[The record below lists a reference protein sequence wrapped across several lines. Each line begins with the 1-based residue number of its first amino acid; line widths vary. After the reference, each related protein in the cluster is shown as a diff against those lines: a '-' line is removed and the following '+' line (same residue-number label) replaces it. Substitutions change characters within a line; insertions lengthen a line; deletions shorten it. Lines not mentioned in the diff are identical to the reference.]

1 MEQAPRQ
8 SETQWWP
15 TIGVM
20 LGGLAVAMSQGSL
33 NVAIPSMMSSL
44 STDLDRIQW
53 VQTGYGITQAVLI
66 PAVGWLGAR
75 LGTKQLFLLS
85 TCLFITGSVLAG
97 LAWDVNSLIVFRII
111 QGIGG
116 GPLTPLGMSIL
127 YRTFPPEKRG
137 LALGLYNFS
146 HSFGPAIAPAL
157 GGYLI
162 EVFNWRAIF
171 YINVP
176 VGLLSAAMVFL
187 SMPTTQ
193 DQHHRPFDAVGV
205 LSMASF
211 VVLLLLGLS
220 EGRRYGWGA
229 PMIVTL
235 FGSAGISLLIFLVTE
250 LTLKVPFVDIRL
262 HTNLP
267 FAMGCLIGFLNTME
281 FRGTNFLLPIMLQR
295 IFHYTPFRTGLFFLP
310 PALVMGVT
318 SILAGRLSDIIQPRL
333 LLALGLLVLTAVSF
347 QFCAIDA
354 WATPTLL
361 LGLIILRRAA
371 QAFCHSPLTA
381 ATLRGIPEEQ
391 IHMASGL
398 FNLHRTLAGAV
409 GVAVTAT
416 LMDYREDVHTLILS
430 ERQALYPLGTQVA
443 TETIR
448 EVLQQDGQVN
458 AGLAEMTTAVLRQ
471 KLSEEATLAGYQDLF
486 FLFAALTL
494 FSLVPV
500 LFLRGGKRIVA
511 SADGAE
517 GRPGKPQPSQSPVRS
532 PH

>member
-1 MEQAPRQ
+1 MEQEQGA
-8 SETQWWP
+8 SHWWP

-33 NVAIPSMMSSL
+33 NVAIPSMMSNL
-44 STDLDRIQW
+44 GTDLDRIQW

-66 PAVGWLGAR
+66 PAVGWLGSR
-75 LGTKQLFLLS
+75 LGTKRLFLLS
-85 TCLFITGSVLAG
+85 TLIFIIGSVLAG
-97 LAWDVNSLIVFRII
+97 LAWDVNSLICFRIL

-116 GPLTPLGMSIL
+116 GPITPLGMSIL
-127 YRTFPPEKRG
+127 YSTFPPDQRG
-137 LALGLYNFS
+137 FAMGLYNFS

-171 YINVP
+171 YINMP
-176 VGLLSAAMVFL
+176 VGLISAAIVL
-187 SMPTTQ
+187 VTMPETQ
-193 DQHHRPFDAVGV
+193 DQQRRPFDAVGV

-211 VVLLLLGLS
+211 LVLLLLALS
-220 EGRRYGWGA
+220 EGRRYGWGSQ
-229 PMIVTL
+229 MIVTL
-235 FGSAGISLLIFLVTE
+235 FGSAGVSLLIFLITE
-250 LTLKVPFVDIRL
+250 LSLKTPFVDIRL
-262 HTNLP
+262 YTNVP
-267 FAMGCLIGFLNTME
+267 FAMGCLIGFLNNLE

-318 SILAGRLSDIIQPRL
+318 SILTGRLSDKIQPKL
-333 LLALGLLVLTAVSF
+333 LLALGLLVLTYVSF

-354 WATPTLL
+354 WATTALL
-361 LGLIILRRAA
+361 LGLITLRRAA

-381 ATLRGIPEEQ
+381 ATLRSIPEEQ
-391 IHMASGL
+391 IRMASGL

-409 GVAVTAT
+409 GTAVTAT

-458 AGLAEMTTAVLRQ
+458 EGLTQMTTAVLHQ
-471 KLSEEATLAGYQDLF
+471 KLTEEATLAGYQDLF
-486 FLFAALTL
+486 FMFAALTL
-494 FSLVPV
+494 VSLIPV
-500 LFLRGGKRIVA
+500 LLLRGGKSIVA
-511 SADGAE
+511 SEDGAE
-517 GRPGKPQPSQSPVRS
+517 GRPERQRRWRRPVRS
-532 PH
+532 PR